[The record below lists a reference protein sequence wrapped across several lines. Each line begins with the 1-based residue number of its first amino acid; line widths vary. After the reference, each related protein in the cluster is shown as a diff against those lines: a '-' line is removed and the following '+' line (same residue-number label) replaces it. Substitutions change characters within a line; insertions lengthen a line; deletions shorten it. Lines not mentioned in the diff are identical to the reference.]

1 MARLKNYIGS
11 IPLISGLKPMNNCDF
26 PLMEAHDI
34 VVDEDGTRLDEKLAS
49 IGSGGSGGSVDLTE
63 IERRLSAIEL
73 DLIFLDQDLQEI

>member
-1 MARLKNYIGS
+1 MARLNNYTGS
-11 IPLISGLKPMNNCDF
+11 ITPISGLKPRNNGDF

-34 VVDEDGTRLDEKLAS
+34 VVDEEGTRLDEKLAS
-49 IGSGGSGGSVDLTE
+49 IGSGGSVDLTE